1 MAQLTSNTT
10 AFIES
15 QQYSQ
20 FILDNLH
27 DYLLPEGMYRDVTDF
42 GSGTTLNIKTV
53 GTVTLQDAAEDTPLN
68 FTNIDTGTITLAIT
82 DYIGDAWKVSDDLR
96 EDGSQVDTLM
106 AMRAMESTR
115 SLGENHETRFLAVA
129 DAAQDKTGGASGLN
143 LVNARPHRWIAGGD
157 GVTTRTVALAD
168 FVNMKLAFD
177 KANAPAGGRI
187 AIVDPIVE
195 ATLNTLISATT
206 VVNNTPQFQGVLNEG
221 FARDHRFVRNIMGW
235 DIYTS
240 NFLPSLAATETIN
253 GAAYALA
260 GGAGGDAVTAAVGDK
275 ANLFMCVADDS
286 CKPVMHAWRRAP
298 QTEGWRAEEERADK
312 YQVTSRFGFGVQRL
326 DTLGVILTDSATY

>member
-1 MAQLTSNTT
+1 MAHLTENTT

-68 FTNIDTGTITLAIT
+68 FTNIDTGTINLSIT
-82 DYIGDAWKVSDDLR
+82 DYIGDAWKVTDDLR

-115 SLGENHETRFLAVA
+115 SLGENHETRFLGTANAGQTAA
-129 DAAQDKTGGASGLN
+129 DLN
-143 LVNARPHRWIAGGD
+143 LVNNRPHRWVAGGD
-157 GVTTRTVALAD
+157 SAATRNVVLAD
-168 FVNMKLAFD
+168 FVSMKLAFD

-195 ATLNTLISATT
+195 ATLNTLISQTS

-240 NFLPSLAATETIN
+240 NFLPSLTAAEAIN
-253 GAAYALA
+253 GAAYSLA
-260 GGAGGDAVTAAVGDK
+260 NDTAEIGDK
-275 ANLFMCVADDS
+275 ANIFMCVADDS

-298 QTEGWRAEEERADK
+298 QTEGWRDQEERADK
-312 YQVTSRFGFGVQRL
+312 YQVTSRFGFGVQRA
-326 DTLGVILTDSATY
+326 DTLGVLLTDSATY

>member
-115 SLGENHETRFLAVA
+115 ALGENHESRFLATA
-129 DAAQDKTGGASGLN
+129 NSAQTAAGLN
-143 LVNARPHRWIAGGD
+143 LVNARPHRWVGSAAANAHTI
-157 GVTTRTVALAD
+157 TLAD
-168 FVNMKLAFD
+168 FVAMKLSFD

-195 ATLNTLISATT
+195 ATLNSLISVQT
-206 VVNNTPQFQGVLNEG
+206 VVDNTPQFVGILNEG
-221 FARDHRFVRNIMGW
+221 FARDHKFVRNIMGW
-235 DIYTS
+235 DVYTS
-240 NFLPSLAATETIN
+240 NFVPSI
-253 GAAYALA
+253 
-260 GGAGGDAVTAAVGDK
+260 TAAEAINASGYGLTSETAAIGDK
-275 ANLFMCVADDS
+275 ANVFMCVADDS

-312 YQVTSRFGFGVQRL
+312 YQVTSRFGFGAQRV
-326 DTLGVILTDSATY
+326 DTLGVILTDDTTY

>member
-1 MAQLTSNTT
+1 MAHNTANTT

-68 FTNIDTGTITLAIT
+68 FTNIDTGNITLSIT
-82 DYIGDAWKVSDDLR
+82 DYIGDAWKVTDDLR

-115 SLGENHETRFLAVA
+115 ALGENHEGRFLAVA
-129 DAAQDKTGGASGLN
+129 NGGQTAANLN
-143 LVNARPHRWIAGGD
+143 LVNGRPHRWVAGGS
-157 GVTTRTVALAD
+157 GAATRNVVLAD
-168 FVNMKLAFD
+168 FVSMKLAFD
-177 KANAPAGGRI
+177 KANAPASGRI

-195 ATLNTLISATT
+195 ATLNTLISQTS

-240 NFLPSLAATETIN
+240 NFLPSLTATEAIN
-253 GAAYALA
+253 GAAYDLA
-260 GGAGGDAVTAAVGDK
+260 NDTAEVGDK
-275 ANLFMCVADDS
+275 ANIFMCVADDS

-298 QTEGWRAEEERADK
+298 QTEGWRDQEERADK
-312 YQVTSRFGFGVQRL
+312 YQVTSRFGFGVQRA
-326 DTLGVILTDSATY
+326 DTLGVLLTDEATY

>member
-1 MAQLTSNTT
+1 MAHTTANTT

-68 FTNIDTGTITLAIT
+68 FTNIDTGTITLSIT
-82 DYIGDAWKVSDDLR
+82 DYIGDAWKVTDDLR
-96 EDGSQVDTLM
+96 EDGSQVDQLM

-115 SLGENHETRFLAVA
+115 ALGENHEGRFLAVA
-129 DAAQDKTGGASGLN
+129 NGGQTTANLN
-143 LVNARPHRWIAGGD
+143 LVNGRPHRFVAGGA
-157 GVTTRTVALAD
+157 GASTRNVVLGD
-168 FVNMKLAFD
+168 FVAMKLAFD
-177 KANAPAGGRI
+177 KANAPASGRI

-195 ATLNTLISATT
+195 ATLNTLISQTS

-240 NFLPSLAATETIN
+240 NFLPSLTATEAIN
-253 GAAYALA
+253 GSAYDLA
-260 GGAGGDAVTAAVGDK
+260 NDTAEIGDK
-275 ANLFMCVADDS
+275 ANIFMCVADDS

-298 QTEGWRAEEERADK
+298 QTEGWRDQEERADK
-312 YQVTSRFGFGVQRL
+312 YQVTSRFGFGVQRA
-326 DTLGVILTDSATY
+326 DTLGVLLTDEATY

>member
-1 MAQLTSNTT
+1 MAHTTANTT

-68 FTNIDTGTITLAIT
+68 FTNIDTGTITLSIT
-82 DYIGDAWKVSDDLR
+82 DYIGDAWKVTDDLR
-96 EDGSQVDTLM
+96 EDGSQVDQLM

-115 SLGENHETRFLAVA
+115 ALGENHEGRFLAVA
-129 DAAQDKTGGASGLN
+129 NGGQTAANLN
-143 LVNARPHRWIAGGD
+143 LVNNRPHRFVAGGA
-157 GVTTRTVALAD
+157 GASTRNVVLGD
-168 FVNMKLAFD
+168 FVAMKLAFD
-177 KANAPAGGRI
+177 KANAPASGRI
-187 AIVDPIVE
+187 AIVVPIVE
-195 ATLNTLISATT
+195 ATLNTLISSTN

-240 NFLPSLAATETIN
+240 NFLPSLTATEAID
-253 GAAYALA
+253 GSAYDLA
-260 GGAGGDAVTAAVGDK
+260 NDTAEIGDK
-275 ANLFMCVADDS
+275 ANVFMCVADDS

-298 QTEGWRAEEERADK
+298 QTEGWRDQEERADK
-312 YQVTSRFGFGVQRL
+312 YQVTSRFGFGVQRA
-326 DTLGVILTDSATY
+326 DTLGVLLTDEATY

>member
-1 MAQLTSNTT
+1 MAQLASNTT
-10 AFIES
+10 AFIEA

-27 DYLLPEGMYRDVTDF
+27 DYLLPEGMWRDVTDF

-115 SLGENHETRFLAVA
+115 ALGENHETRFLTIANN
-129 DAAQDKTGGASGLN
+129 AQVKTGNIN
-143 LVNARPHRWIAGGD
+143 LVNGRPHRWVGSAALN
-157 GVTTRTVALAD
+157 THVATLAD
-168 FVNMKLAFD
+168 FVAMKLSFD
-177 KANAPAGGRI
+177 KANAPASARI

-195 ATLNTLISATT
+195 ATLNTLISQTS
-206 VVNNTPQFQGVLNEG
+206 VINNTPQFQGVVNEG

-235 DIYTS
+235 DVYTS
-240 NFLPSLAATETIN
+240 NFLPSLTATEALDAS
-253 GAAYALA
+253 GYALTSE
-260 GGAGGDAVTAAVGDK
+260 TAAVGDK
-275 ANLFMCVADDS
+275 ANVFMCVADDS
-286 CKPVMHAWRRAP
+286 CKPIMHAWRRAP
-298 QTEGWRAEEERADK
+298 QTEGWRDQEERADK
-312 YQVTSRFGFGVQRL
+312 YQVTSRFGFGAQRV
-326 DTLGVILTDSATY
+326 DTLGVLLTSATAY